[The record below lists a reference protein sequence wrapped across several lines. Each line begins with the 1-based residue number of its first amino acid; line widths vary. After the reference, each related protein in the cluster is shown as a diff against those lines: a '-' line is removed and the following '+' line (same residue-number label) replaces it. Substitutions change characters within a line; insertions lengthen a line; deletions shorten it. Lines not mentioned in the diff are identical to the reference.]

1 MLKFIKH
8 HMSSITDIEIFPLI
22 SFLIFFSVFV
32 GFIIYVITMRKSTA
46 EECANIPIN
55 DEPNQ

>member
-1 MLKFIKH
+1 
-8 HMSSITDIEIFPLI
+8 MSSITDIEIFPLI